1 MEYYDED
8 SQQHYQGIQK
18 LPQDFDRPASPTDDE
33 EVINAAHPQ
42 TDANLDAHELYDEG
56 LAGAAE
62 LSERNE
68 SAVLSYDP
76 TRVKPATT

>member
-1 MEYYDED
+1 MGDFDED
-8 SQQHYQGIQK
+8 SQPHDQGVQK
-18 LPQDFDRPASPTDDE
+18 LPQDFDRPASAADDE
-33 EVINAAHPQ
+33 EVINVTHPQ
-42 TDANLDAHELYDEG
+42 TDTNLDAHELYDEG

-76 TRVKPATT
+76 TKARRATT